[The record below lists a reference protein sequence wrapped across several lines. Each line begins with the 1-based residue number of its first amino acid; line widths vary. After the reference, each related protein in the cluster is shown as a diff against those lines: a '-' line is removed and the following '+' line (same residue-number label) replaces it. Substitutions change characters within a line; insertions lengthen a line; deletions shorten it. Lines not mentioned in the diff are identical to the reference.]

1 MLAMGKEQLH
11 QQLEDLKQ
19 REVKSYAGA
28 MQRHQ
33 QVKALEAKLLYLE
46 LGEEISRERVDKA
59 VEEITA
65 LEQEIARLS
74 RSIEVKKQDLHCYLF
89 GPSVNRLF

>member
-1 MLAMGKEQLH
+1 MGRETLERQLT
-11 QQLEDLKQ
+11 ELKQ
-19 REVKSYAGA
+19 KEVKSYAGA

-33 QVKALEAKLLYLE
+33 QVKALEAKLHYLE

-59 VEEITA
+59 IEEITA

-74 RSIEVKKQDLHCYLF
+74 RSIEEKKQDLHFYLF
-89 GPSVNRLF
+89 GPSVKRLF

>member
-1 MLAMGKEQLH
+1 MGRETLERQLT
-11 QQLEDLKQ
+11 ELKQ
-19 REVKSYAGA
+19 KEVKSYAGA

-33 QVKALEAKLLYLE
+33 QVKALEAKLHYLD

-59 VEEITA
+59 IEEITA

-74 RSIEVKKQDLHCYLF
+74 RSIEEKKQDLHFYLF
-89 GPSVNRLF
+89 GSSVKRLF